1 MKTANVKLA
10 ALAASYGFVAG
21 AMAAV
26 VLWFMNL
33 ASRLVWSG
41 SDARWYVFA
50 AIMTGG
56 IIIAVLRY
64 LYAGPDLQQQIEN
77 ARRPHDGRVRNTAI
91 LAMMAVVA
99 VGFGG
104 AIGPEAGILAV
115 VAELSALITYLIA
128 RNNAD
133 ESRMIGEIGAAGAL
147 GGLYGSPP
155 GGAIIAQEHPE
166 APKLQLYLAGLTGL
180 LGFLLVA
187 SRILPG
193 GSLRIWLPEYQAA
206 ADGTDILAALLPALM
221 GAATGLAFLLLLP
234 RIKAVLAR
242 LGDVRIQTVAGTV
255 VFAALATALPI
266 LRFSGHHE
274 MEELLH
280 WGQEAGPGSLIA
292 IAALKVLA
300 TALCLAAGWRGG
312 AAFPL
317 MFAGAAAGGAMVQ
330 LLPDIPATVALVA
343 GMSAALTAGM
353 GKPMAAML
361 IALLLIGPVSIGP
374 LCVGILLG
382 WAASRLLPPQQ
393 LH

>member
-1 MKTANVKLA
+1 VKTANVKLA
-10 ALAASYGFVAG
+10 ALAATYGFVAG

-41 SDARWYVFA
+41 PDARWYVFA

-56 IIIAVLRY
+56 VIIAVLRY
-64 LYAGPDLQQQIEN
+64 LYAGPDLQQQIES
-77 ARRPHDGRVRNTAI
+77 ARRPHDGKVRNTAI
-91 LAMMAVVA
+91 VAMMAVVA

-104 AIGPEAGILAV
+104 AVGPEAGILAV

-180 LGFLLVA
+180 LGFLFVA
-187 SRILPG
+187 SRILPE
-193 GSLRIWLPEYQAA
+193 GSLRIWLPEHQAA
-206 ADGTDILAALLPALM
+206 ADGTDILAALLPAVM
-221 GAATGLAFLLLLP
+221 GAATGLTFLLLLP

-242 LGDVRIQTVAGTV
+242 LGDVRIQTIAGTV
-255 VFAALATALPI
+255 AFAALATALPI

-274 MEELLH
+274 MEQLLH

-292 IAALKVLA
+292 LAALKVVA

-317 MFAGAAAGGAMVQ
+317 MFAGAAAGGVMVQ
-330 LLPDIPATVALVA
+330 LLPDIPVTVALVA

-393 LH
+393 VH

>member
-41 SDARWYVFA
+41 PDARWYVFA

>member
-1 MKTANVKLA
+1 
-10 ALAASYGFVAG
+10 
-21 AMAAV
+21 MAAV

-292 IAALKVLA
+292 IAALKVLG

>member
-292 IAALKVLA
+292 IAALKVLG